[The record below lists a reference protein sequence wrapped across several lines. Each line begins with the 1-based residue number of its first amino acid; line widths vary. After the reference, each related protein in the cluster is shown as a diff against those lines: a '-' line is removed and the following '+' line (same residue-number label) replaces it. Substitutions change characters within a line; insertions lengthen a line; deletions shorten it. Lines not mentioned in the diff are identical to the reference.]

1 MKKAI
6 FVLVALL
13 MVLSLTACGSTEP
26 EHTLTYVDGSRIILF
41 NEYDCIAVFTQYSND
56 SSESAIPADNLS
68 VKAYQNGVEL
78 SPIVPTGDKTEGYI
92 QCDASV
98 QSGVTADVVWI
109 FQLDDESTVSVEMP
123 DGEKVNVD
131 IVSE

>member
-6 FVLVALL
+6 AV
-13 MVLSLTACGSTEP
+13 LTAILLVVSLAACGTTEP
-26 EHTLTYVDGSRIILF
+26 EHTLTYVDGSRITLF
-41 NEYDCIAVFTQYSND
+41 DEYDCIAVFTQYTNG

-109 FQLDDESTVSVEMP
+109 FQLDDESPVSVELP
-123 DGEKVNVD
+123 GGEKVD
-131 IVSE
+131 IEIASK

>member
-26 EHTLTYVDGSRIILF
+26 EHTLTYVDGSRITLF
-41 NEYDCIAVFTQYSND
+41 DEYDCIAVFTQYSND
-56 SSESAIPADNLS
+56 SSKSAIPADNLS

-92 QCDASV
+92 QY
-98 QSGVTADVVWI
+98 
-109 FQLDDESTVSVEMP
+109 
-123 DGEKVNVD
+123 NVMQAFR
-131 IVSE
+131 VG

>member
-6 FVLVALL
+6 SILTTFIL
-13 MVLSLTACGSTEP
+13 MLSLAACESTEP
-26 EHTLTYVDGSRIILF
+26 EHTLTYVDGSRIALF
-41 NEYDCIAVFTQYSND
+41 DEYDCVAVFTKYTNG
-56 SSESAIPADNLS
+56 SSESSVPADNLT

-78 SPIVPTGDKTEGYI
+78 SPIVPTGDKTDGYI

-109 FQLDDESTVSVEMP
+109 FQLDDESQVSVELP
-123 DGEKVNVD
+123 GGEKVEID
-131 IVSE
+131 ISSK

>member
-6 FVLVALL
+6 AVLTAILLVA
-13 MVLSLTACGSTEP
+13 SLAACGTTEP
-26 EHTLTYVDGSRIILF
+26 EHTLTYVDGSRITLF
-41 NEYDCIAVFTQYSND
+41 DEYDCIAVFTQYTNG
-56 SSESAIPADNLS
+56 SSESAIPADNLT